1 MMATTTQSRGADQAV
16 AQATPQRRR
25 ISITPY
31 LFILPHLIFF
41 AAFLA
46 WPFFYGLYISLF
58 EFDFLRPERRPFVG
72 LNNYIRM
79 FDPGSTV
86 FRDFWRAMGNTGE
99 FLLWSVPPLV
109 ILALFLALLL
119 NGKYPGRS
127 IFRTIF
133 FAPYALSAPVA
144 GVLWWWIF
152 QNQGGLLNTFLGM
165 LGIKGPQWL
174 SSMPEAWVAITVCTI
189 WWTIGFNTVIFLAAL
204 QDIPNSLYEAAAI
217 DGANGRQQ
225 FTHVTFPLLRPV
237 LTFVITIT
245 LLASANLFAQPYIMT
260 AGGPLQQTES
270 VIYRIYIQGILRSQM
285 GMAAAMS
292 VFIAALLLVLTAL
305 NFKLFG
311 RTEQQ

>member
-1 MMATTTQSRGADQAV
+1 MATTTQSRTEPQVLAG
-16 AQATPQRRR
+16 ATPQRRR
-25 ISITPY
+25 VGLTPY

-41 AAFLA
+41 SLFLA

-99 FLLWSVPPLV
+99 FLVWSVPPLV
-109 ILALFLALLL
+109 LLALLLALLL
-119 NGKYPGRS
+119 NGKYPGRGL
-127 IFRTIF
+127 FRTIF

-152 QNQGGLLNTFLGM
+152 QNQGGLLNSFLGM
-165 LGIKGPQWL
+165 LGISGPQWL
-174 SSMPEAWVAITVCTI
+174 SSMPEAWIAITVCTI

-204 QDIPNSLYEAAAI
+204 QDIPSSLYEAASI
-217 DGANGRQQ
+217 DGANSLQQ
-225 FTHVTFPLLRPV
+225 FTNVTFPLLRPV

-260 AGGPLQQTES
+260 GGGPLQQTES

-305 NFKLFG
+305 HFKLFG
-311 RTEQQ
+311 RAEQQ